1 MRQEVQT
8 FSSVLCSN
16 QHQFLDR
23 VGFCQPITCC
33 GTNNSTVQF
42 SFSWYL
48 FSTISGYLVHKF
60 TAVASSSTSNCFGCD
75 WASFS
80 SHVACH
86 AYLHPCESSWTLR
99 LHGLDVA
106 RPVSSDHK
114 APAHCIT
121 DNLQTRRRQSH
132 VYLQGVCYASL
143 LHRKWEKDIVVLIE
157 CFVHEACEAFVF
169 PDTCYTHSSTNT
181 IHNHLW
187 NMFTLK

>member
-1 MRQEVQT
+1 MHE
-8 FSSVLCSN
+8 
-16 QHQFLDR
+16 
-23 VGFCQPITCC
+23 
-33 GTNNSTVQF
+33 
-42 SFSWYL
+42 
-48 FSTISGYLVHKF
+48 F

-121 DNLQTRRRQSH
+121 DNLQTRRRQSR
-132 VYLQGVCYASL
+132 VYLQGVCYAKVFYTES
-143 LHRKWEKDIVVLIE
+143 EKKTSSFSSSVLFMKPVKHLSFLTPVTLTPAPTPSTIIFE
-157 CFVHEACEAFVF
+157 
-169 PDTCYTHSSTNT
+169 TCSH
-181 IHNHLW
+181 
-187 NMFTLK
+187 